1 MVGLRLAEGIGG
13 DGVRSLCD
21 AATWATLYTALKPHI
36 RAGWVRLDGDGGDGM
51 TWDNLRRI
59 RLSDPEG
66 FLFSNVVLV
75 DCFRQ
80 LDPSV
85 V

>member
-13 DGVRSLCD
+13 DEVRSLCD
-21 AATWATLYTALKPHI
+21 AATWAQLYAVLQPHI
-36 RAGWVRLDGDGGDGM
+36 QAGWLVVDGDGGDAAA
-51 TWDNLRRI
+51 WDQVQRI

-75 DCFRQ
+75 DCFRV
-80 LDPSV
+80 LAED
-85 V
+85 